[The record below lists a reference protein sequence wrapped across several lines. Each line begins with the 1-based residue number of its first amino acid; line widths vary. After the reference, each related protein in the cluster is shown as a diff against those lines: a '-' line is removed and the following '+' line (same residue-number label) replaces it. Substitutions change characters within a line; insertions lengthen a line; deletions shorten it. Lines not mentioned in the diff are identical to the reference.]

1 MKKPLPLPTSTAH
14 AQTLARSAAGL
25 AVAFTLAF
33 GGAAHA
39 QGTAATSAQAGSATG
54 ANPAQAGSAAAP
66 NAAQAGSA
74 TPAPAATAAAQTA
87 TQQGPRAGDAVA
99 GAKNV
104 AMCIGCHNISGYQA
118 SFPEIYKVP
127 KIAGQ
132 SAAYIAAA
140 LNGYRKGERRHP
152 TMRAVA
158 SSLSD
163 QDIADLAAYYAQLG
177 KEGSPQVPAKP
188 AREPSP
194 QVAKLLA
201 QANCASCHG
210 ANYAAPIDPSYPKI
224 AGQYADY
231 LYSALKAYKQDQN
244 RYLGRTNPIMMGMAR
259 PYTHAELKAMS
270 EYLASLPSDLK
281 TVQQAQF
288 R

>member
-1 MKKPLPLPTSTAH
+1 
-14 AQTLARSAAGL
+14 
-25 AVAFTLAF
+25 
-33 GGAAHA
+33 
-39 QGTAATSAQAGSATG
+39 
-54 ANPAQAGSAAAP
+54 
-66 NAAQAGSA
+66 
-74 TPAPAATAAAQTA
+74 
-87 TQQGPRAGDAVA
+87 VA